1 LLRSFPHG
9 CLQGFVFLI
18 ATKGNRNWLVA
29 FTARWPARWPARWRA
44 LLLCYRHGC
53 NKGSELLIVKRA
65 ITIMIVRLDLFLEI
79 FQSMA
84 LKQAA
89 VKDILSAGKAV
100 LVKINE
106 VPRNSRLVPL

>member
-1 LLRSFPHG
+1 
-9 CLQGFVFLI
+9 
-18 ATKGNRNWLVA
+18 
-29 FTARWPARWPARWRA
+29 
-44 LLLCYRHGC
+44 
-53 NKGSELLIVKRA
+53 
-65 ITIMIVRLDLFLEI
+65 MIVRLDLFLEI